1 MNLDISYEDYKKNLD
16 IHGTVLYPAVMVAPV
31 QKEVLTW
38 LMNGRKNLKI
48 FDPFHGSGT
57 ALYEASDID
66 SSVTI
71 LGYDI
76 NPLAS
81 LITLVKL
88 QGIDMTSFDQDY
100 KYLEAILNQDFVYP
114 IMSFYKSDKW
124 FKPDVIKTL
133 SKVAYAIREIENKQ
147 NRQYFW
153 VMFCDI
159 IRRYS
164 NTRSSTYKLHIKEQT
179 KIDLSKNNIVKD
191 FLTKAKNSEI
201 FYHNHFQNYSLKK
214 GDSLNLIKEEK
225 DNSIDILV
233 TSPPYGENATT
244 VPYGQFSY
252 LQLSFI
258 DKRDLEFEG
267 WELNTCQALDSSSI
281 GGSFANSELSEENQK
296 FIQTY
301 LNRIT
306 KDKHK
311 KVIRFFSDYF
321 EFLDQAARVSNQY
334 IVMTLGNRTVNR
346 VKINLARVT
355 EKYLESKGFIRKDKL
370 SRKITSKRT
379 PNRILVN
386 DKLTETMNKEYV
398 LIMEKFSNNVT
409 S

>member
-1 MNLDISYEDYKKNLD
+1 MNLDISYDNYKKNLD

-38 LMNGRKNLKI
+38 LMDGRKNLKI

-214 GDSLNLIKEEK
+214 GDSLKLIKEEK

-267 WELNTCQALDSSSI
+267 WELNNCQALDSSSI
-281 GGSFANSELSEENQK
+281 GGSFAKSKLSEENQK
-296 FIQTY
+296 LIQTY

-398 LIMEKFSNNVT
+398 LIMEKFSNNVI

>member
-1 MNLDISYEDYKKNLD
+1 
-16 IHGTVLYPAVMVAPV
+16 
-31 QKEVLTW
+31 
-38 LMNGRKNLKI
+38 
-48 FDPFHGSGT
+48 
-57 ALYEASDID
+57 
-66 SSVTI
+66 
-71 LGYDI
+71 
-76 NPLAS
+76 
-81 LITLVKL
+81 
-88 QGIDMTSFDQDY
+88 MTSFDQDY
-100 KYLEAILNQDFVYP
+100 KHLEAILNQDFVYP

-214 GDSLNLIKEEK
+214 GDSLKLIKEEK

-281 GGSFANSELSEENQK
+281 GGSFAKSELNEENQK
-296 FIQTY
+296 LIQTY

-355 EKYLESKGFIRKDKL
+355 EKYLERKGFIRKDKL

-398 LIMEKFSNNVT
+398 LIMEKFSNNII

>member
-1 MNLDISYEDYKKNLD
+1 MNIDISYENYKKNLD

-38 LMNGRKNLKI
+38 LIDERKNLKI
-48 FDPFHGSGT
+48 LDPFHGSGT
-57 ALYEASDID
+57 ALYEAADID
-66 SSVTI
+66 STVSI

-81 LITLVKL
+81 LITLVKM
-88 QGIDMTSFDQDY
+88 QGIDEKSFAEDY
-100 KYLEAILNQDFVYP
+100 QLLETIVKQDFEFD
-114 IMSFYKSDKW
+114 IISFYKSDKW
-124 FKPDVIKTL
+124 FIPDTIRTL
-133 SKVAYAIREIENKQ
+133 SKIVYAIREIDNKQ

-153 VMFCDI
+153 VMLCDI
-159 IRRYS
+159 VRRYS
-164 NTRSSTYKLHIKEQT
+164 NTRSSTYKLHIKEQS
-179 KIDLSKNNIVKD
+179 KIEALKNNIIRD
-191 FLTKAKNSEI
+191 YLNKAKNSEV
-201 FYHNHFQNYSLKK
+201 FYHNHFLNYKLKK
-214 GDSLNLIKEEK
+214 GDSLKLIREEK

-258 DKRDLEFEG
+258 DKKDLEFDG
-267 WELNTCQALDSSSI
+267 WELDSCQTLDSSSM
-281 GGSFANSELSEENQK
+281 GGAFAKSDLCEDKLE

-306 KDKHK
+306 KDKHR

-355 EKYLESKGFIRKDKL
+355 EKYLETKGYIRKDKL
-370 SRKITSKRT
+370 SRRISSKRT
-379 PNRILVN
+379 PNQILVN
-386 DKLTETMNKEYV
+386 NKLTDTMTKEYV
-398 LIMEKFSNNVT
+398 LIMEKRNDI
-409 S
+409 

>member
-38 LMNGRKNLKI
+38 LMDGRKNLRI

-88 QGIDMTSFDQDY
+88 QGIDMPSFDQDY
-100 KYLEAILNQDFVYP
+100 KYLEAVLNQDFVYP

-214 GDSLNLIKEEK
+214 GDSLKLIKEEK

-267 WELNTCQALDSSSI
+267 WELNSCQALDSSSI
-281 GGSFANSELSEENQK
+281 GGSFAKSELSEENQK
-296 FIQTY
+296 FIRTY

-321 EFLDQAARVSNQY
+321 EFLNQAARVSNQY

-398 LIMEKFSNNVT
+398 LIMEKFSNNVI